1 MLIRNAELGAW
12 AGERRI
18 ADLRIAG
25 QCIAGIGALEPR
37 AGERVIDAAGGAL
50 LPGLHDHHLHLFAL
64 AAARSSVF
72 CGPPEITDSAALA
85 ARLAAAPGTG
95 WLRGTGYHE
104 SVAGDLDRAWL
115 DRHGPDRPLRVQH
128 RGGRRWIV
136 NSRALDLLL
145 AGDAAPP
152 AGLDRARG
160 HFDDEDGWLRA
171 RMAGQFPELGPVSA
185 QLAACGITG
194 VTEMTPAN
202 EGPALTFLAG
212 QQARGS
218 LRQRVVL
225 AGCPVLPDSV
235 SPRLLVRYTKLHLHD
250 ARLPDYDDTCRLVA
264 QSHGRGRPMAV
275 HCVTLA
281 ELVFALAVLREA
293 GPLAGDRI
301 EHAGVAPDEQ
311 VAEIAA
317 LGLIVVTQ
325 PNFIAE
331 RGDAYLADV
340 DLAEQPFLY
349 RGGAFLSAGVA
360 LAAGSDAPFGKA
372 DPWAAMAAAVSR
384 CTASGVV
391 IGPEECLSP
400 EQAVSLYLAEGAD
413 PRRLRSVTAG
423 GPADLCLLD
432 RSWAQ
437 ARSRLDAAPVRLTIG
452 AGTVLYER
460 A

>member
-437 ARSRLDAAPVRLTIG
+437 ARRRLDAALVRLTIG
-452 AGTVLYER
+452 EGTVLYER